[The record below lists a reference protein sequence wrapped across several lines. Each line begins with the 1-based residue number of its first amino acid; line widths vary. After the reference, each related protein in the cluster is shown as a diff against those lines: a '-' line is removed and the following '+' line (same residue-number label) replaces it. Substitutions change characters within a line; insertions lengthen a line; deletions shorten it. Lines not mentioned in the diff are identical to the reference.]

1 MRPPGPAAAGTG
13 THYQTGRRLSMQEA
27 EVINAQSASSM
38 AKQYTKST
46 TDEFGKVR
54 I

>member
-1 MRPPGPAAAGTG
+1 MKPPVPAAAGTG

-27 EVINAQSASSM
+27 DVINAQSASSM
-38 AKQYTKST
+38 AKQYTKNT

>member
-1 MRPPGPAAAGTG
+1 MRPPGPAAAG